1 MEYSVKE
8 IAKNVEISEQGLYKR
23 IKANYKKYIE
33 QEFIILKQVDKL
45 GGTTTEQIFIT
56 EKGLNDLLTTKK
68 VRQGATLISLDN
80 RVNQVDKPLNVTTK
94 PVNKPN
100 TTNDIQ
106 TVPNTVLNLL
116 NQTIEDLKEENKRL
130 NEKLDK
136 QEERFD
142 EKLEKQKQ
150 EFKEQYDR
158 QQEAYQKT
166 LDRIMQSFNT
176 ALLEL
181 PKPREE
187 VKEINETPQQTSEII
202 QQEQITKEEGSG
214 IDTETKGLKKL
225 FKRLFLKG
233 ESEKV

>member
-23 IKANYKKYIE
+23 IKANYERYIE
-33 QEFIILKQVDKL
+33 QKFIILKQVDKL
-45 GGTTTEQIFIT
+45 GGTTTEQVFIT
-56 EKGLNDLLTTKK
+56 EKGLDDLLTTKK
-68 VRQGATLISLDN
+68 LRQGATLTSLDK
-80 RVNQVDKPLNVTTK
+80 RINQVNKPLNTTTN

-100 TTNDIQ
+100 TTNDTQ
-106 TVPNTVLNLL
+106 TLPNTVLNLL

-150 EFKEQYDR
+150 EFKEQYDK

-181 PKPREE
+181 PKPREVVE
-187 VKEINETPQQTSEII
+187 EIKETPQQTSEII
-202 QQEQITKEEGSG
+202 QQDQITKEEGAS

-233 ESEKV
+233 EIEKV

>member
-23 IKANYKKYIE
+23 IKANYEKYLE
-33 QEFIILKQVDKL
+33 QKFIVLKQVEKL

-56 EKGLNDLLTTKK
+56 EKGLDDLLITKK
-68 VRQGATLISLDN
+68 IRQGATLTGLGE
-80 RVNQVDKPLNVTTK
+80 RVNQVNRSLNTTSNL
-94 PVNKPN
+94 VNKSN
-100 TTNDIQ
+100 TTNNIQ

-187 VKEINETPQQTSEII
+187 VKETNETPQQISEII